1 MSDDPRGPVFWR
13 TFDERAGRPEGREFI
28 PDPEGGPRRREFL
41 AFLGASFALAGTA
54 GCGKPPS
61 EPILPY
67 VHPPEA
73 FLPGKPLFF
82 ATALT
87 LHGRALGV
95 LVESHLGR
103 PTKVEGNPDHPASL
117 GATDAFAQASLLSLY
132 DPERSQ
138 AALRRGQI
146 GTWSAFLEEAGAALE
161 AQRARGGRGLRLLSE
176 QTTSPTLAAEI
187 EELRREFP
195 EARWYAYEPAEDEA
209 ARQGLR
215 LAFGQEVAPV
225 YDFLRADVVVS
236 LDADFLTGGAHPVRY
251 ARDFMAR
258 RHAPERF
265 NRLYV
270 LESTPTGTGAA
281 ADHRFPLRARD
292 IAGFAAALAA
302 QLGPAEGDGDAASNE
317 VRAIARD
324 LRRRAGA
331 CVLLAGPSQ
340 PPEVHALVHL
350 LNVRLGN
357 RGRTVNYIEAPER
370 PFDRGPEALG
380 RLVEEMRAGRVE
392 VLVLLG
398 GNPVYN
404 APADLD
410 FAEALRRVPFS
421 VRLGVYE
428 DETSAHC
435 LWHLPEAH
443 PLETWGDARAFD
455 GTATIQQP
463 LISPLTGGRSAL
475 EVVAALRARPAPSG
489 YDRVRAAW
497 RARWGPDAFEERW
510 RAALEKG
517 VVPGTAAAPRDVRPR
532 EDFVPGVA
540 ARSGSGLEVVFRPD
554 PSVWDG
560 RFAANAWLQELPKP
574 ISKLTWENP
583 AVVGPATAWRFGLSS
598 GDVVELRRGGRAVTG
613 PVWVQPG
620 HPEGTVTLHL
630 GFGRRR
636 AGRVGTGRGFSAY
649 VLRTSE
655 APWVGADL
663 ELRRTG
669 ARVAPATT
677 QGHHLLHGRPI
688 VRRATLEEFRRNPDF
703 AREAA
708 PAPGPEE
715 SLYPEFQSEPYA
727 WGMAI
732 NLSACTGCNA
742 CVVACQAE
750 NNVPAVGPE
759 EVRRSR
765 EMHWLRIDLYYEGSP
780 ENPRMHFQPMLCQHC
795 EKAPCEVVCP
805 VAATSHSG
813 EGLNEMTYN
822 RCIGT
827 RYCSNNCPYKVRR
840 FNFFQYAD
848 TRTPVLQLLWNPDV
862 TVRSRGVM
870 EKCTYCVQRINRA
883 RIEARKEGRRI
894 RDGEV
899 VTACQ
904 AACPTRAIV
913 FGDAGDPETEVSR
926 RKRSPL
932 NYGVLAELNT
942 RPRTTYLA
950 RLVNPNPELSP

>member
-1 MSDDPRGPVFWR
+1 MNPETPGPVFWK
-13 TFDERAGRPEGREFI
+13 TPEEGEGRPEVP
-28 PDPEGGPRRREFL
+28 PDLEGGPSRREFL
-41 AFLGASFALAGTA
+41 SFLGASAALAGMA
-54 GCGKPPS
+54 ACGKPPP
-61 EPILPY
+61 EPIIPY

-73 FLPGKPLFF
+73 FLPGKPLTF

-117 GATDAFAQASLLSLY
+117 GATDAFAQASVLSLY

-138 AALRRGQI
+138 AVTRRGHI
-146 GTWSAFLEEAGAALE
+146 STWPAFLEAAAEALE
-161 AQRARGGRGLRLLSE
+161 AQRARGGRGLRLLTE
-176 QTTSPTLAAEI
+176 ATTSPALIAEI
-187 EELRREFP
+187 EALRREFP

-209 ARQGLR
+209 ARRGTA
-215 LAFGQEVAPV
+215 LAFGQDVCPV
-225 YDFLRADVVVS
+225 YDFRAADVVVS

-251 ARDFMAR
+251 ARDFMSR
-258 RHAPERF
+258 RLDPDRF

-281 ADHRFPLRARD
+281 ADHRIPMRARD
-292 IAGFAAALAA
+292 IAAFAAALAA
-302 QLGPAEGDGDAASNE
+302 YLGPAEGDGGAVPANA

-331 CVLLAGPSQ
+331 CLLLAGPSQ
-340 PPEVHALVHL
+340 PPEVHALVGA

-357 RGRTVNYIEAPER
+357 VGRTVRYIEAPER
-370 PFDRGPEALG
+370 PAERGVGAL
-380 RLVEEMRAGRVE
+380 RALVEEMRSGRVE
-392 VLVLLG
+392 ALVILG
-398 GNPVYN
+398 GNPGYN
-404 APADLD
+404 APADLG
-410 FAEALRRVPFS
+410 FAEALGRVPFS
-421 VRLGVYE
+421 VRLGPYE
-428 DETSAHC
+428 DETSALC
-435 LWHLPEAH
+435 LWHIPETH
-443 PLETWGDARAFD
+443 PLEAWGDARAFD

-463 LISPLTGGRSAL
+463 LLAPLYGGRSAV
-475 EVVAALRARPAPSG
+475 EVVSALRVRPAPSG

-497 RARWGPDAFEERW
+497 RARWGEDEFEERW

-517 VVPGTAAAPRDVRPR
+517 VVPGTAAPGREVRLR
-532 EDFVPGVA
+532 EELPSGRPGPE
-540 ARSGSGLEVVFRPD
+540 GDDLEVVFRPD

-560 RFAANAWLQELPKP
+560 RFAANAWLQELPRP
-574 ISKLTWENP
+574 ISKMTWDNP
-583 AVVGPATAWRFGLSS
+583 AVIGPGTAARLGLSS
-598 GDVVELRRGGRAVTG
+598 GDVVELRHGGRLATG

-630 GFGRRR
+630 GYGRTR
-636 AGRVGTGRGFSAY
+636 AGRTGTGRGWSAY
-649 VLRTSE
+649 ALRTSG
-655 APWVGADL
+655 APWAAAGL
-663 ELRRTG
+663 LLRKTG
-669 ARVAPATT
+669 ARVPLATT
-677 QGHHLLHGRPI
+677 QGHHRLFGRPI
-688 VRRATLEEFRRNPDF
+688 VRRATLEEFRRNPGF

-708 PAPGPEE
+708 PVPERHE
-715 SLYPEFQSEPYA
+715 SLYPEWESEPYA

-750 NNVPAVGPE
+750 NNVPAVGKE
-759 EVRRSR
+759 EVLRSR

-805 VAATSHSG
+805 VAATTHSR

-822 RCIGT
+822 RCVGT

-848 TRTPVLQLLWNPDV
+848 TRTPVLQLLWNPEV

-883 RIEARKEGRRI
+883 RIEAKKEGRRI

-913 FGDAGDPETEVSR
+913 FGDAGDPGTEVSR

-932 NYGVLAELNT
+932 DYGVLAELNT

-950 RLVNPNPELSP
+950 RLTNPNPEMEP